1 MVGGSSLK
9 SYRSHLECSSYSN
22 KSRVKIT
29 SHAHSKFNIKLYH
42 NKKKMLSYYLHSA
55 SIKSKENFVKTF
67 FLIHISLTPRFKVI
81 LP

>member
-9 SYRSHLECSSYSN
+9 SYRSHLECSSNSN

-29 SHAHSKFNIKLYH
+29 SHALSKFNIKLNH
-42 NKKKMLSYYLHSA
+42 NKKKMLSYYLHSS
-55 SIKSKENFVKTF
+55 SIRSKKNFVKTF
-67 FLIHISLTPRFKVI
+67 LLHISLTPRFKVV